1 MSAQPSSRLSKI
13 GRNRHLWIILAIF
26 AVLTILH
33 YVVEY
38 GTPSTETTDLQ
49 FGLTRHAIDRILFLF
64 PLAYAGYV
72 FRLKWGMIALAVAA
86 VAMLPRAIFVSHQPT
101 NALVETGAVILVGV
115 LVNLTFETYRRE
127 TERRQQ
133 VASQLEAAQ
142 EELQS
147 YAQALSSREKWLAA
161 INAVFSS
168 ASKSLDLQ
176 EVLNG
181 ATDKVMEVM
190 EVDVAMVRGVSEE
203 FAAGVDRLKIGE
215 GFNGWVAQTGEPLLV
230 ADASTDPRLTR
241 EAVKQEGLQAQVIV
255 PLESKGE
262 VVGTLGVA
270 VRRPRQFSAEEVE
283 LLAAIGHE
291 IGISLENARLYQ
303 QERLIAEQLRV
314 SERNYR
320 GLFEGANDA
329 IWVHDLEG
337 NVISANKA
345 TEGVTGYTVEELTR
359 MNVASFL
366 DDKGFDVA
374 KKVRESLLQGEPFK
388 QPYEQRVIKR
398 DGTQAILRLTS
409 SLVTTDGQPRGF
421 QHIARDVTL
430 ERRMEDNLR
439 FYVQQITQ
447 AQEEE
452 RKRIAR
458 ELHDDTAQ
466 ELIALSRK
474 LDNIISTGTQLS
486 KRDSMRVE
494 EARQHLDSILKGVR
508 RFSQDL
514 RPSVLDDL
522 GLLAALEW
530 LTSELQRHFGIAMG
544 TAVIGV
550 QRRFSPEAELLMFR
564 IAQEALRNAC
574 KHAQAS
580 RVWVTVEFGDDKI
593 ILTVTDNGKGFELPK
608 RLSDLASSGKLGLAG
623 MEERARLLGGSLTL
637 QSEPGKGTTV
647 TVEVPL

>member
-1 MSAQPSSRLSKI
+1 M
-13 GRNRHLWIILAIF
+13 F
-26 AVLTILH
+26 AVVTILH

-49 FGLTRHAIDRILFLF
+49 FGLTRHAIDRILFLL
-64 PLAYAGYV
+64 PVAYASYV
-72 FRLKWGMIALAVAA
+72 FRLRWGMVALAVAA

-101 NALVETGAVILVGV
+101 NALVETGAVILVGG
-115 LVNLTFETYRRE
+115 LVNLAFEKYRRE
-127 TERRQQ
+127 TESRQQ
-133 VASQLEAAQ
+133 TTSQLEAAQ
-142 EELQS
+142 KELQS

-168 ASKSLDLQ
+168 ASQSLELQ
-176 EVLNG
+176 EVLNR

-190 EVDVAMVRGVSEE
+190 EVDVAMVYLLDREAQELELHFYRGVSKE

-215 GFNGWVAQTGEPLLV
+215 GFNGRVAQTGEPLLV

-255 PLESKGE
+255 PLQSKGE

-337 NVISANKA
+337 NVISANNA

-366 DDKGFDVA
+366 DDRGFDVA
-374 KKVRESLLQGEPFK
+374 KKVRESLLQGEPLE

-398 DGTQAILRLTS
+398 DGAQAILRLTS
-409 SLVTTDGQPRGF
+409 SLVTTDGQPTGF

-466 ELIALSRK
+466 ELIALSRR
-474 LDNIISTGTQLS
+474 LDNIISTSTQLS

-494 EARQHLDSILKGVR
+494 EARQQLDSILKGVR

-522 GLLAALEW
+522 GLLPALEW
-530 LTSELQRHFGIAMG
+530 LTSELQRHFGIAIG

-580 RVWVTVEFGDDKI
+580 RAWVTVEFGDDKI

-637 QSEPGKGTTV
+637 HSEPGKGTTV

>member
-1 MSAQPSSRLSKI
+1 L
-13 GRNRHLWIILAIF
+13 
-26 AVLTILH
+26 
-33 YVVEY
+33 
-38 GTPSTETTDLQ
+38 
-49 FGLTRHAIDRILFLF
+49 DR
-64 PLAYAGYV
+64 
-72 FRLKWGMIALAVAA
+72 
-86 VAMLPRAIFVSHQPT
+86 
-101 NALVETGAVILVGV
+101 E
-115 LVNLTFETYRRE
+115 
-127 TERRQQ
+127 
-133 VASQLEAAQ
+133 AQ
-142 EELQS
+142 ELELHF
-147 YAQALSSREKWLAA
+147 Y
-161 INAVFSS
+161 
-168 ASKSLDLQ
+168 
-176 EVLNG
+176 
-181 ATDKVMEVM
+181 
-190 EVDVAMVRGVSEE
+190 RGVSKE

-230 ADASTDPRLTR
+230 VDASTDPRLTR
-241 EAVKQEGLQAQVIV
+241 EAVRQEGLQAQVIV
-255 PLESKGE
+255 PLKSKGE

-337 NVISANKA
+337 NVISANNA
-345 TEGVTGYTVEELTR
+345 TEGVTGYTVEELTS

-366 DDKGFDVA
+366 DDRGFDVA
-374 KKVRESLLQGEPFK
+374 KKVRESLLQGEPFE

-398 DGTQAILRLTS
+398 DGAQAILRLTS
-409 SLVTTDGQPRGF
+409 SLVTTDGQPTGF

-474 LDNIISTGTQLS
+474 LDNIISTSTQLS

-494 EARQHLDSILKGVR
+494 EARQQLDSILKGVR

-522 GLLAALEW
+522 GLLPALEW
-530 LTSELQRHFGIAMG
+530 LTSELQRHFGIAIG

-580 RVWVTVEFGDDKI
+580 RAWVTVEFGDDKI

-637 QSEPGKGTTV
+637 HSEPGKGTTV